1 LGLSLLV
8 SLSIALSSGSVLTKK
23 IHDGFTIVEVVRP
36 SILAPNFEKLLNKLT
51 ILSGQTG
58 DR

>member
-1 LGLSLLV
+1 LLYPLARSL
-8 SLSIALSSGSVLTKK
+8 TNK
-23 IHDGFTIVEVVRP
+23 IHDGFTIVEFVRP

-58 DR
+58 HR